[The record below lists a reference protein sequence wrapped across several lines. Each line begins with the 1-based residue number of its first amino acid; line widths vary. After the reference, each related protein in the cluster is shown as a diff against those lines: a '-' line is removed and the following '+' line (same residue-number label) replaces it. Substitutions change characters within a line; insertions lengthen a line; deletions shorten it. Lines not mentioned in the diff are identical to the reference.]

1 MSRALRGLLL
11 AALLVPA
18 AVLGQQEGPAQVVDA
33 FHFALKSGKR
43 DVALGFLVADAL
55 VFEEGRLNRTRSDYA
70 RRDLGRDIDFAATTK
85 LTIMR
90 RDTKTNGDVASVLS
104 VNRIEGQYRD
114 RPIDLIADETM
125 LLRRT
130 AGKWRIV
137 HIHWSF
143 SQPTPGH

>member
-1 MSRALRGLLL
+1 MSRAWGGLLL
-11 AALLVPA
+11 AALLAPGVVPA
-18 AVLGQQEGPAQVVDA
+18 QQDGPAQVVDA

-55 VFEEGRLNRTRSDYA
+55 VFEEGRLNRSRSDYA

-85 LTIMR
+85 LTLMR
-90 RDTKTNGDVASVLS
+90 RDTKTNGDVAWVLS
-104 VNRIEGQYRD
+104 VNRLEGQYRD
-114 RPIDLIADETM
+114 RPVDLIADETV

-137 HIHWSF
+137 HVHWSF
-143 SQPTPGH
+143 SQPAPGR